1 MCLKSKLKIILS
13 FIPLIFIEADTVDAG
28 RATHAAVR
36 ETEGSLL
43 SNSSTILLLSKGFF
57 FSCGVVCIFVRRVCN
72 IFVCNI

>member
-28 RATHAAVR
+28 KATPAAVR

-43 SNSSTILLLSKGFF
+43 SNSSTKLLLSK
-57 FSCGVVCIFVRRVCN
+57 
-72 IFVCNI
+72 